1 MKSTAKS
8 IALMR
13 DLGERISFRVA
24 GSATIDTVRSA
35 YDANGYPMIVLS
47 DGGVE
52 TASNP
57 VIGLRVYPI
66 DAISKDVFGNTNI
79 AFTPHVLELAYE
91 LAAGG
96 EQTPNQLDLQMVLFE
111 CSKIGLKV
119 NIIEIANGSAV
130 DETNMNATAV
140 AKSLEFDV
148 INPMKGN

>member
-1 MKSTAKS
+1 
-8 IALMR
+8 
-13 DLGERISFRVA
+13 
-24 GSATIDTVRSA
+24 
-35 YDANGYPMIVLS
+35 MIVLS